1 MKSFLPSMV
10 IGSSMFFA
18 GWSTQVRADFIDIK
32 PSQDNSIYSENNN
45 SNALGSLFAGRTN
58 GGVLRRALLQFD
70 LSSIPVGSTINSV
83 SLALTQTRHGLAST
97 AENFELHRLA
107 AGWGQGTSVGS
118 GQGAPPTN
126 GDATW
131 NFRQFSSTAPLSWT
145 LPGGDFATTSGI
157 ATIGVT
163 DNTVYTFSSQP
174 GMVADVQTWV
184 NTSNSNFGWILKTEN
199 ETINRDARV
208 FGSRESAI
216 GLQPTLTVNFTAVP
230 EPNSLNLL
238 AAIGVATWAFSA
250 SRMSPRTNVTRNFMS
265 AWDKAG
271 SLKPNDTQFVKC

>member
-1 MKSFLPSMV
+1 MSFLRSIV
-10 IGSSMFFA
+10 IGSTLFIA
-18 GWSTQVRADFIDIK
+18 GWSTLVRADFIVIN

-107 AGWGQGTSVGS
+107 AAWGQGTSVGT
-118 GQGAPPTN
+118 GQGSLPTN

-145 LPGGDFATTSGI
+145 LPGGDFAATSGI

-163 DNTVYTFSSQP
+163 DNTVYTFSSQSS
-174 GMVADVQTWV
+174 MVADVQTWL
-184 NTSNSNFGWILKTEN
+184 NTPNSNFGWILKAEN
-199 ETINRDARV
+199 ETINRDART
-208 FGSRESAI
+208 FGSRESAV
-216 GLQPTLTVNFTAVP
+216 GQQPTLTVDFTAVP
-230 EPNSLNLL
+230 EPNSLFLL
-238 AAIGVATWAFSA
+238 AAIGSA
-250 SRMSPRTNVTRNFMS
+250 AGALTMSRRLSPLARVSTS
-265 AWDKAG
+265 
-271 SLKPNDTQFVKC
+271 